1 MPGSLQIFPVSPLI
15 IQVRTLCSSLP
26 YSLDVFSHSLLS
38 FLRFSQT
45 LMPGFEW
52 VVTLTWLICLERK
65 QTYTPG
71 NYMSLSLLKSLI
83 PPFSQY
89 PPSAQGATSAAQTDL
104 PVLRRSPCAH
114 HPTPSPLGTASSQ
127 ILVENQVL
135 TTLTP
140 KVAHIPVSA
149 SGNAKNKTT
158 VYLKTLI
165 ST

>member
-38 FLRFSQT
+38 FLCFSQT

-83 PPFSQY
+83 PPLANIHHQHKVPLLQHKQISLSCAGH
-89 PPSAQGATSAAQTDL
+89 PVPITPHPALWAQL
-104 PVLRRSPCAH
+104 P
-114 HPTPSPLGTASSQ
+114 
-127 ILVENQVL
+127 
-135 TTLTP
+135 
-140 KVAHIPVSA
+140 
-149 SGNAKNKTT
+149 AKFWWKTR
-158 VYLKTLI
+158 Y
-165 ST
+165 